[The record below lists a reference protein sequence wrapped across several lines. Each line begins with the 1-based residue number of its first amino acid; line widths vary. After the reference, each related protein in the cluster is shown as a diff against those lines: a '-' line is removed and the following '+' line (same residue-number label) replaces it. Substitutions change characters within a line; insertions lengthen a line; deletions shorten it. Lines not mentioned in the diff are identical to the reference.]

1 MFHSF
6 DSQVYILTI
15 VRICETSCL
24 LSMGFYKGDN
34 DDDIYC
40 YYHFPVQ
47 LKMMELA
54 KPK

>member
-15 VRICETSCL
+15 VCICETSCL
-24 LSMGFYKGDN
+24 LSMVFYKGDN
-34 DDDIYC
+34 DDDNYR

-47 LKMMELA
+47 LKVMELA
-54 KPK
+54 EPK